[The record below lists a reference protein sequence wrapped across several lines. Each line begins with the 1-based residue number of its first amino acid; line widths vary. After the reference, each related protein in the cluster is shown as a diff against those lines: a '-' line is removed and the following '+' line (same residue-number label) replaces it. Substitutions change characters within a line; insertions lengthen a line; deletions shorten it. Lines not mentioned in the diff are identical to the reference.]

1 MLVKSKRVPTDPI
14 TELGLDKSRSF
25 LYVLPYHSKADL
37 LTLRQQCLSLGL
49 PDPLQPIEINGTKL
63 PAYVFIDD
71 GPRVFRYYSPDPRK
85 DSVKTLQHNTRSVI
99 RTAS

>member
-1 MLVKSKRVPTDPI
+1 MSAWRKLYYNTLNLPLKLLVKSKRVPTDPI
-14 TELGLDKSRSF
+14 TELGLDTSRSF

-63 PAYVFIDD
+63 PAL
-71 GPRVFRYYSPDPRK
+71 S
-85 DSVKTLQHNTRSVI
+85 
-99 RTAS
+99 